1 MVNMTASEQTVT
13 VSFSEFKANCLRLS
27 ADVARTGRKLI
38 VTRYGKPLVE
48 IAPVAAPRSLVGSVT
63 YLCSDEE
70 LLSPQPIEWNAS
82 L

>member
-1 MVNMTASEQTVT
+1 MNASEHTLT
-13 VSFSEFKANCLRLS
+13 VSISEFKANCLRLS
-27 ADVARTGRKLI
+27 ADVAKTGRKLI

-48 IAPVAAPRSLVGSVT
+48 IAPVSAPRSLVGSVT

-70 LLSPQPIEWNAS
+70 LMSPQPIEWNAS

>member
-1 MVNMTASEQTVT
+1 MVNLNASEHTLT
-13 VSFSEFKANCLRLS
+13 VSISEFKANCLRLS
-27 ADVARTGRKLI
+27 ADVAKTGRKLI

-48 IAPVAAPRSLVGSVT
+48 IAPVNAPRSLVGSVT

-70 LLSPQPIEWNAS
+70 LMSPQPIEWNAS